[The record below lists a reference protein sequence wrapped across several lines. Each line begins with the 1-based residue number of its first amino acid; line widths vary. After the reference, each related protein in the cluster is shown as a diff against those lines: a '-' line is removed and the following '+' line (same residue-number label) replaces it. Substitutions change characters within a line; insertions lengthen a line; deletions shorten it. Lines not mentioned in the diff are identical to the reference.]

1 MLYQEKNRRPFH
13 PRSHGVQT
21 AFTVRNPMQR
31 NFQFFSQSG
40 CKHHWGWVLDNTT
53 RLSSYMKNTVSCS
66 CWKLLLSQ
74 FNIQKIRYGEKGFR
88 SIFHVRRN
96 LRISSTV
103 SYFNILLST
112 IFQVYLLSNKECFS
126 RICDISGTSERILV
140 RITCNSRQT
149 ILSCCFELKREN
161 TSRDRKI
168 SFEIW
173 RFELW
178 EVTYKSLLGI
188 FTIPEK
194 YFE

>member
-1 MLYQEKNRRPFH
+1 
-13 PRSHGVQT
+13 
-21 AFTVRNPMQR
+21 MQR

-173 RFELW
+173 R
-178 EVTYKSLLGI
+178 YSKYGGSNYGKSLIIVCWEFSLYQRNSSNKRDVQIMGSRIIESQLYEI
-188 FTIPEK
+188 F
-194 YFE
+194 

>member
-1 MLYQEKNRRPFH
+1 
-13 PRSHGVQT
+13 
-21 AFTVRNPMQR
+21 MQR
-31 NFQFFSQSG
+31 NFQFFSESG

-173 RFELW
+173 R
-178 EVTYKSLLGI
+178 YSKYGGSNYGKSLIIVCWEFSLYQRNSSNKRDVQIMGSRIIESQLYEI
-188 FTIPEK
+188 F
-194 YFE
+194 

>member
-1 MLYQEKNRRPFH
+1 
-13 PRSHGVQT
+13 
-21 AFTVRNPMQR
+21 MQR

-53 RLSSYMKNTVSCS
+53 RLSSYMKNTASCS

-173 RFELW
+173 R
-178 EVTYKSLLGI
+178 YSKYGGSNYGKSLIIVCWEFSLYQRNSSNKRDVQIMGSRIIESQLYEI
-188 FTIPEK
+188 F
-194 YFE
+194 

>member
-1 MLYQEKNRRPFH
+1 
-13 PRSHGVQT
+13 
-21 AFTVRNPMQR
+21 MQR

-40 CKHHWGWVLDNTT
+40 CKHHWGWVQDNTT

-66 CWKLLLSQ
+66 CWKLLLIQ

-103 SYFNILLST
+103 SYFNILQST
-112 IFQVYLLSNKECFS
+112 IFQVCLLSNKECFS

-173 RFELW
+173 R
-178 EVTYKSLLGI
+178 YSKYGGSNYGKSLIIVCWEFSPYQRNSSNKRDVQIMGSRIIESQLYEI
-188 FTIPEK
+188 F
-194 YFE
+194 